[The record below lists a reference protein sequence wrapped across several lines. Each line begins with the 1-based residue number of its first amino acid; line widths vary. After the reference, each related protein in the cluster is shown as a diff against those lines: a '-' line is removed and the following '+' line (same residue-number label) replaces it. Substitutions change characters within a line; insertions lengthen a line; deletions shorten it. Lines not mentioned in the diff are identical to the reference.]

1 MARGASQDNGRKGF
15 FSSRANI
22 VLAAFL
28 AIAAIFL
35 IAEHRA
41 HVLGF
46 LPFLLILAC
55 PLLHVFMHGGHG
67 GHGGNADNS
76 GETSGDDRGS
86 QAHRH

>member
-46 LPFLLILAC
+46 LPFLLA
-55 PLLHVFMHGGHG
+55 
-67 GHGGNADNS
+67 S
-76 GETSGDDRGS
+76 GP
-86 QAHRH
+86 